1 MYVVNLCQL
10 SFSNGEVLRNI
21 LQSLFA
27 QSKMKNF
34 YSFSKTCFTIIFFAA
49 TINVVAFAEGP
60 DVTSAGT
67 ASQQAAT
74 PEVAA
79 STQVAPNQA
88 SKKSFN
94 LRSSGNSS
102 TTANDAAT
110 KVNTPAA
117 NSTTSSQN
125 KVNSVQNS
133 TQARSAVSSS
143 SQAAKSQSSASTA
156 PSTAAKQNQSE
167 PIQQNPSAPA
177 TTQPQPQQK
186 SNPTPPAAPTSSQNQ
201 AEPANAE
208 TEGEKSSAEVASTK
222 TTAEKKEEKPQ
233 PPEDLPKVDSSEMDF
248 PEVAAPSATQE
259 QAGSLN
265 YWAGL
270 IGWACLLVGV
280 AIIIF
285 VMLKGRSNPEMPVQ
299 KVHGSKKRRHKKK
312 HLLSDD
318 YYWDKF

>member
-1 MYVVNLCQL
+1 MYVVNLCHL
-10 SFSNGEVLRNI
+10 SFSKWEVLRNNQYF
-21 LQSLFA
+21 LRK
-27 QSKMKNF
+27 SKMKKF
-34 YSFSKTCFTIIFFAA
+34 YSFVKICFTIIFFA
-49 TINVVAFAEGP
+49 TTLNVVSFAEGP
-60 DVTSAGT
+60 EVTSAGT
-67 ASQQAAT
+67 ASQQAIT
-74 PEVAA
+74 PEAA
-79 STQVAPNQA
+79 GASQAAPSSA
-88 SKKSFN
+88 SKKSFK
-94 LRSSGNSS
+94 LKSSGDSS
-102 TTANDAAT
+102 TTASDAAT

-143 SQAAKSQSSASTA
+143 SQAAKSPSSASTA
-156 PSTAAKQNQSE
+156 PSTAAKQSQSE
-167 PIQQNPSAPA
+167 PVQQNSSVPVP

-186 SNPTPPAAPTSSQNQ
+186 SNPSPAAQASSQSQ
-201 AEPANAE
+201 AEHAIAE
-208 TEGEKSSAEVASTK
+208 SEGEKSSAEVASTK

-233 PPEDLPKVDSSEMDF
+233 APEDLPKVDSSEMDF
-248 PEVAAPSATQE
+248 PEVAAPSTTQE
-259 QAGSLN
+259 QTGSIN

-270 IGWACLLVGV
+270 IGWACLLIGV

>member
-1 MYVVNLCQL
+1 
-10 SFSNGEVLRNI
+10 
-21 LQSLFA
+21 
-27 QSKMKNF
+27 MKKF
-34 YSFSKTCFTIIFFAA
+34 YSFVKICFTIIFFA
-49 TINVVAFAEGP
+49 TTLNIVAFAEGP

-79 STQVAPNQA
+79 STKVPPSQA
-88 SKKSFN
+88 GKKSFN
-94 LRSSGNSS
+94 LRSSGDSS
-102 TTANDAAT
+102 TTASDAAT

-117 NSTTSSQN
+117 NSSTSSQN

-133 TQARSAVSSS
+133 TQTRSAVSSS

-167 PIQQNPSAPA
+167 PVQQNPSASAPA
-177 TTQPQPQQK
+177 TTQPQQK
-186 SNPTPPAAPTSSQNQ
+186 NNPTPSAQYSSQSQ
-201 AEPANAE
+201 TEPVKTDAED
-208 TEGEKSSAEVASTK
+208 EKSSAEVASTK

-233 PPEDLPKVDSSEMDF
+233 APEDLPKVDSSEMDF
-248 PEVAAPSATQE
+248 PEVSAPSTTQE
-259 QAGSLN
+259 KSNSIN

-270 IGWACLLVGV
+270 IGWACLLIGV

-312 HLLSDD
+312 HFLSDD

>member
-1 MYVVNLCQL
+1 MCATFFND
-10 SFSNGEVLRNI
+10 FLRK
-21 LQSLFA
+21 
-27 QSKMKNF
+27 SKMKNF
-34 YSFSKTCFTIIFFAA
+34 FSFAKTGFTIFFLSAA
-49 TINVVAFAEGP
+49 ISVIAFAEGP

-67 ASQQAAT
+67 VSQQAAT

-79 STQVAPNQA
+79 STQVAPSQA
-88 SKKSFN
+88 GKKSFN
-94 LRSSGNSS
+94 LRSSGDSS

-110 KVNTPAA
+110 KVNTSAT

-143 SQAAKSQSSASTA
+143 SQAAKSQSSASTV
-156 PSTAAKQNQSE
+156 PSTTAKQSQSE
-167 PIQQNPSAPA
+167 PVQQNSSVPVP

-186 SNPTPPAAPTSSQNQ
+186 SNPSPAAQASSQSQ
-201 AEPANAE
+201 AEHAIAE
-208 TEGEKSSAEVASTK
+208 SEGEKSSAEVASTK

-233 PPEDLPKVDSSEMDF
+233 APEDLPKVDSSEMDF
-248 PEVAAPSATQE
+248 PEVAAPSTTQE
-259 QAGSLN
+259 QTGSIN

-270 IGWACLLVGV
+270 IGWACLLIGV

>member
-1 MYVVNLCQL
+1 MPFELLV
-10 SFSNGEVLRNI
+10 SKEEVLRIFN
-21 LQSLFA
+21 LRRNLLA
-27 QSKMKNF
+27 QSKMKKF
-34 YSFSKTCFTIIFFAA
+34 YSFVKICFTIIFFA
-49 TINVVAFAEGP
+49 TTLNIVAFAEGP
-60 DVTSAGT
+60 DITSAGT

-156 PSTAAKQNQSE
+156 PSTTAKQNQSE
-167 PIQQNPSAPA
+167 PVQQNSPAPA
-177 TTQPQPQQK
+177 YTAQPQPQQK
-186 SNPTPPAAPTSSQNQ
+186 SNSAPAAAPPTSQSQ
-201 AEPANAE
+201 AEPANPEA
-208 TEGEKSSAEVASTK
+208 EGEKSSAEVASAK

-233 PPEDLPKVDSSEMDF
+233 APEDLPKVDSSEMDF
-248 PEVAAPSATQE
+248 PEVSAPSTTQE
-259 QAGSLN
+259 KSNSIN

-270 IGWACLLVGV
+270 IGWACLLIGV

>member
-1 MYVVNLCQL
+1 
-10 SFSNGEVLRNI
+10 
-21 LQSLFA
+21 
-27 QSKMKNF
+27 MKNF
-34 YSFSKTCFTIIFFAA
+34 YSFVKTCFTIIFFAT
-49 TINVVAFAEGP
+49 TINFIAFAEGP

-74 PEVAA
+74 PEAA
-79 STQVAPNQA
+79 GSTQVAPSQA

-94 LRSSGNSS
+94 LRPSSNSS
-102 TTANDAAT
+102 TTASDAAT

-117 NSTTSSQN
+117 NTSTSSQN
-125 KVNSVQNS
+125 KVNSAQSS
-133 TQARSAVSSS
+133 TQVRSAVSS
-143 SQAAKSQSSASTA
+143 QVAKSQSSVSTA
-156 PSTAAKQNQSE
+156 PSTTTKQNQSE
-167 PIQQNPSAPA
+167 HVQQNPPSPA
-177 TTQPQPQQK
+177 STTQPQPQQK
-186 SNPTPPAAPTSSQNQ
+186 SNSTSVAAPSSQSQ
-201 AEPANAE
+201 AEPAKVE
-208 TEGEKSSAEVASTK
+208 TEGEKSSTEVASTK
-222 TTAEKKEEKPQ
+222 TTAEKKEEKQ
-233 PPEDLPKVDSSEMDF
+233 QTPEDLPKVDSSEMDF

-285 VMLKGRSNPEMPVQ
+285 VMLKGRNNPEMPVQ